1 MVGEEGKVMMHPSL
15 GGIWTAPTPSY
26 LVRGRIESLV
36 LPRHQVQWEEPDDAR
51 LVHQRHIRELQLGR
65 DTLPLVAVPAC
76 NGIIPG

>member
-1 MVGEEGKVMMHPSL
+1 MKEEEEGGSTMMPPWYL
-15 GGIWTAPTPSY
+15 DRPYRPY